1 MTNLSSPDYRVPPGQ
16 LLYEEDGRPEISLV
30 VPVYYNAESLV
41 QLYDRIARTM
51 ESAGARGW
59 DITFVDDG
67 SKDASREVLE
77 TLYHLHDN
85 VRIVHMAKNHGST
98 PAMIAGMGFA
108 RGHSVVIMA
117 ADLQDPPELLE
128 ELVVAWRS
136 GVPVVIATRSSRSDP
151 LLSRMFAAI
160 YYRLFRLLVSPE
172 MPPGGFDVVLMDERV
187 SSLIVRHAEKNSQF
201 TAALLSLGFERR
213 VISYHREARPYGKS
227 RWTFWRKFKLMYD
240 SILSYSYRPL
250 RMVTAAGVLG
260 MFVAAGYGALIVY
273 YRLTSPPRVPGW
285 ASLMIVTLF
294 FNGLVLTAL
303 GIVGEY
309 IWRTFDAARPSPL
322 HVVDCYAEPRG
333 LGERGAENGAE
344 HADTSARKV
353 H

>member
-1 MTNLSSPDYRVPPGQ
+1 MTSLRSPGYRVPPGQ
-16 LLYEEDGRPEISLV
+16 LLYEEDGRPEVSVV

-51 ESAGARGW
+51 ESLDARGW
-59 DITFVDDG
+59 DVTFVDDF
-67 SKDASREVLE
+67 SKDASREVLD
-77 TLYHLHDN
+77 TLYRLHDN
-85 VRIVHMAKNHGST
+85 VRILHMAKNHGST

-108 RGHSVVIMA
+108 RGHSVAIMA
-117 ADLQDPPELLE
+117 ADLQDPPELLT
-128 ELVVAWRS
+128 ELVLPWRS
-136 GVPVVIATRSSRSDP
+136 GMPVVIATRSSRSDP
-151 LLSRMFAAI
+151 LLSRMFSAI
-160 YYRLFRLLVSPE
+160 YYRLFRLLVSPD

-250 RMVTAAGVLG
+250 RLVTAAGVLG
-260 MFVAAGYGALIVY
+260 MLVAAGYGALIVY
-273 YRLTSPPRVPGW
+273 YRLTSPPQVPGW

-309 IWRTFDAARPSPL
+309 IWRTFDAARPAPL

-333 LGERGAENGAE
+333 RSNSGATDAAGS
-344 HADTSARKV
+344 ADSSAAAR
-353 H
+353 